1 MKDQELHPFDAAAH
15 LQDEATIR
23 AYLQAALDD
32 PDPAALLL
40 ALQNATR
47 ALQALGQASSSGI

>member
-1 MKDQELHPFDAAAH
+1 MTEPFDAVRH
-15 LQDEATIR
+15 LDDLETIR

-47 ALQALGQASSSGI
+47 ALEALNQASSSGI

>member
-1 MKDQELHPFDAAAH
+1 MNQDHQVRPFDTASY
-15 LQDEATIR
+15 LQDEETIR

-47 ALQALGQASSSGI
+47 ALQALFAVRNR

>member
-1 MKDQELHPFDAAAH
+1 MSYDQKLRLFDVASH
-15 LQDEATIR
+15 LQDEETIR

-40 ALQNATR
+40 ALQNATK
-47 ALQALGQASSSGI
+47 ALQEIFRSAK

>member
-1 MKDQELHPFDAAAH
+1 MNQVHQVRPFDAASH

-32 PDPAALLL
+32 PDPAVLLL
-40 ALQNATR
+40 ALQNAAK
-47 ALQALGQASSSGI
+47 ALQEISRAEK